1 VVQKGELVRSEVL
14 KVRVTPAEKERML
27 EAASRANRTLSDW
40 ARLLLVGEV
49 VFDTHAERRTEG
61 EGTLGG
67 GEPGVT
73 AASPPRAAQAA
84 ASTHSDRA
92 SSSPPS
98 GKGSGEAGAVTP
110 SAVAEP
116 SAATRVSSPGKCPM
130 QVPVGVKCKVCG
142 KVHQPKGRAA

>member
-1 VVQKGELVRSEVL
+1 MGMIRHDLRIEDALYEAIQQEAADAQRSVNAEIVWRL
-14 KVRVTPAEKERML
+14 RGSFNHVVTPAR
-27 EAASRANRTLSDW
+27 SRRIQ
-40 ARLLLVGEV
+40 
-49 VFDTHAERRTEG
+49 G

-67 GEPGVT
+67 EEPEVS
-73 AASPPRAAQAA
+73 AAIPPGDVQAA
-84 ASTHSDRA
+84 ASTHPGRA

-142 KVHQPKGRAA
+142 KVHQPRVRR